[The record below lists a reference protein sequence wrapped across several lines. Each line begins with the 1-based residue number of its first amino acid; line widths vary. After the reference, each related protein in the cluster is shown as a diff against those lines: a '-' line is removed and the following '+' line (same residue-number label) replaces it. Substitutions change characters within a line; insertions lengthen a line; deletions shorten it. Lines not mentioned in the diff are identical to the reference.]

1 MANLTKMAARKT
13 QILKTAER
21 IFGKKGFQET
31 TISEIAKEAKISEA
45 SIYEYFSTKEGLLF
59 SIPTKNASELFKLME
74 FHLKLI
80 RGAGNKLRSI
90 ISILLSTN
98 ETNPNNASIVMLI
111 LKHNKKFLNSEGHL
125 EIKKG
130 LKIIDDTIQE
140 GVAAGEFKNDINVYL
155 TRSIIIGTIEH
166 LVTSWL
172 MTGKPE
178 SLVTMVDPM
187 IDTLIQ
193 GISSKKNK
201 RPI

>member
-1 MANLTKMAARKT
+1 MANLTKIKARKT
-13 QILKTAER
+13 QILRTAER
-21 IFGKKGFQET
+21 IFGEKGFQDT

-59 SIPTKNASELFKLME
+59 SIPTKNASELFKLMK

-98 ETNPNNASIVMLI
+98 EKNPDNASIVMLI

-130 LKIIDDTIQE
+130 LRIIDETIQE
-140 GVAAGEFKNDINVYL
+140 GINAGEFRNDINVYL

-172 MTGKPE
+172 MTGRPE
-178 SLVTMVDPM
+178 NLVNLVDPL
-187 IDTLIQ
+187 IDTLIE
-193 GISSKKNK
+193 GISSKNK
-201 RPI
+201 

>member
-1 MANLTKMAARKT
+1 MSNFIKIEARKT

-21 IFGKKGFQET
+21 IFGEKGFQDT

-59 SIPTKNASELFKLME
+59 SVPTKNASELFKLME

-90 ISILLSTN
+90 VSIFLTTN
-98 ETNPNNASIVMLI
+98 ETNPDNASILMLI
-111 LKHNKKFLNSEGHL
+111 LKHNKKFLNTKGHL

-140 GVAAGEFKNDINVYL
+140 GINAGEFKNDINVYL
-155 TRSIIIGTIEH
+155 TRSIIIGTMEH

-178 SLVTMVDPM
+178 HLVTLVDPM
-187 IDTLIQ
+187 IDTFIQ
-193 GISSKKNK
+193 GISCKNK
-201 RPI
+201 QPI